1 MKPVPLLPE
10 PIPLLRAVKRGSP
23 PAGAVS
29 NKTTSDRM
37 VSGVSFRRPT
47 RHNGN
52 CDAGRGMTLGRWAAG
67 AAALAG
73 FSRVSIHRLL
83 LRLCFTCMKLVFSQ
97 RSELHSPS
105 EHWGKPSLHPSSARF
120 SACFT
125 IYGLVLVQT
134 HQRQMQ

>member
-1 MKPVPLLPE
+1 MFDVLTRDEAGSASSCANAP
-10 PIPLLRAVKRGSP
+10 LRAVKRGSP

-52 CDAGRGMTLGRWAAG
+52 CDAGRGLTLRRWAAG

-83 LRLCFTCMKLVFSQ
+83 LRLCFTCMNLVFSQ
-97 RSELHSPS
+97 RSELHGQNTGETPLSI
-105 EHWGKPSLHPSSARF
+105 HPLLV
-120 SACFT
+120 
-125 IYGLVLVQT
+125 YGRVLVQI